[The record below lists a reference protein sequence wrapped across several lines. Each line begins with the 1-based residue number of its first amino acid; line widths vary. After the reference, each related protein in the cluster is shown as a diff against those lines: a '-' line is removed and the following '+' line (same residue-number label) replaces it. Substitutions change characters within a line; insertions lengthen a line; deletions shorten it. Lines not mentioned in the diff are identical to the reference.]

1 MKTVL
6 KLSTVI
12 AFLLTTVVGT
22 ASEPRV
28 NLIASS
34 EAKSLVLTMENTSS
48 AFVVKFMDE
57 EAHVIYSGKVSDG
70 TFSRKFD
77 LKNLEDGIYF
87 FSTED
92 EFKSYVYT
100 ISLKG
105 KEVKIVKREEEYKPF
120 FRKTNDRVYMNFLN
134 LDKSK
139 VAVKVYDA
147 DYRVI
152 FTETYTD
159 KLIVKKAFNFANAYK
174 GSYLVVISYNDNTY
188 TENFVVD

>member
-6 KLSTVI
+6 KLTTVI
-12 AFLLTTVVGT
+12 AFLLTTVVSS
-22 ASEPRV
+22 AREPKV

-48 AFVVKFMDE
+48 AFGVKFMDE
-57 EAHVIYSGKVSDG
+57 EARIIYSGKVSDG

-87 FSTED
+87 VSTED

-105 KEVKIVKREEEYKPF
+105 KEVKIVKREEEYKPY
-120 FRKTNDRVYMNFLN
+120 FRKTNDRVYLNFLN
-134 LDKSK
+134 LDKSD

-152 FTETYTD
+152 FSENYTD
-159 KLIVKKAFNFANAYK
+159 TLIVEKAFSFADAYK
-174 GSYLVVISYNDNTY
+174 GSYLVVISDNDNTY
-188 TENFVVD
+188 SKSFVVN